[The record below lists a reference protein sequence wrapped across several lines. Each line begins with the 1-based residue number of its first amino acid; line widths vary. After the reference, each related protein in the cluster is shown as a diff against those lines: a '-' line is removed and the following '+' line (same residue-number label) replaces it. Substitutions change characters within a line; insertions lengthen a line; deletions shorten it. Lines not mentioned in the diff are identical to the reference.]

1 MMRKIKYVDAL
12 NEALREEM
20 LKDENVFIIGEDIGK
35 NGGVFGVTKNL
46 WEEFGDKRVRN
57 TPISEAGFVGCG
69 LGAAVTGLRP
79 VVELMY
85 QDFALVAMDQIVNQV
100 AKIRYMFGGK
110 AKVPMVI
117 RMQGGAGAGDAAQH
131 SQSIEAFFAHV
142 PGLKVVIPSTAY
154 DAKGLLKAS
163 IREDNPVIFIEHQML
178 YAAEGQVPEEE
189 YEIELGKA
197 DVKKEGKDVTV
208 VSWSYQ
214 LHYVLQA
221 AEELMQEGI
230 NAEVID
236 PRTIKPLDIDTIL
249 ESIEKTGKLLIVHQA
264 CKTGGYAGEITAQ
277 VMEKGFYDLDA
288 PVKRLGAHDTPV
300 PYNESLEKA
309 HFPSVE
315 EIKEAI
321 RELCNE

>member
-1 MMRKIKYVDAL
+1 MRQIKYVDAL

-46 WEEFGDKRVRN
+46 WEEFGDRRVRN

-85 QDFALVAMDQIVNQV
+85 QDFAMVCMDQIVNQV
-100 AKIRYMFGGK
+100 SKIRYMFGGR

-131 SQSIEAFFAHV
+131 SQSLEALFTHI

-154 DAKGLLKAS
+154 DAKGLLKSA
-163 IREDNPVIFIEHQML
+163 IRENNPVIFIEHQML
-178 YAAEGQVPEEE
+178 YTTTGDVPEEE

-197 DVKKEGKDVTV
+197 DIKKEGTDATI
-208 VSWSYQ
+208 VSWSYE
-214 LHYVLQA
+214 LHLALKA
-221 AEELMQEGI
+221 AQELMEEGI
-230 NAEVID
+230 NVEVID
-236 PRTIKPLDIDTIL
+236 PRTLNPLDIDTIL
-249 ESIEKTGKLLIVHQA
+249 KSIEKTGKLLVVHQA
-264 CKTGGYAGEITAQ
+264 CKTGGFAGEIIAQ
-277 VMEKGFYDLDA
+277 VVEKGFYYLDA
-288 PVKRLGAHDTPV
+288 PIKRLGASDTPV
-300 PYNESLEKA
+300 PYNEYLEKL
-309 HFPSVE
+309 HYPSVE
-315 EIKEAI
+315 DIKEAI
-321 RELCNE
+321 RGL